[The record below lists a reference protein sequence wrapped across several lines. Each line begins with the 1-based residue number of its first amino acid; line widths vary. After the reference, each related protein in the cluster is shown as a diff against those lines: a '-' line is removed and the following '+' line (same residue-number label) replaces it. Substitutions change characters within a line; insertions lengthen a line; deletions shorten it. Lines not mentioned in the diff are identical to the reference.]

1 MASKFKITQFEN
13 PSGEKVWRLSGTL
26 NGQRIRENHKTRKLA
41 VDQRQKYEIKLLNEE
56 PEGRTVWTT
65 LTPEQNREAIAAV
78 NQLKS
83 HKSKYSLSFAVNYF
97 LENFN
102 PPEDE
107 KLTSEAADE
116 YIERRRRD
124 SMRGF
129 LSPLQFKS
137 IYHEL
142 EWVKYC
148 FGTKL
153 VSQITE
159 DDYRDYLEKPK
170 NQPNNRRKPP
180 MKLSTKTWNNR
191 RGMLHTFCGYCV
203 EKGYLSVNPIAKVP
217 KYKQSS
223 QRSTAETLDSETVK
237 ELMHFLEGYAGL
249 ENAKRPARYKPGCLV
264 PFFTLALFGGIRPDW
279 KDGEISKIEPKSVDM
294 KTDVIRVDPAVS
306 KTNEKRM
313 VFLQPNAKLWLEKYP
328 LDEFAIVPKK
338 NADRMLREIRKKF
351 GIGHDVLRHTY
362 ISMTVGAFRSVGD
375 AALQAGNSEAII
387 RKHYLDLKSVEEA
400 NQFWEIVPEGEK
412 LPEMEMKD
420 GRYVATSSTPSG
432 F

>member
-1 MASKFKITQFEN
+1 MAKSKFKITQFKN
-13 PSGEKVWRLSGTL
+13 PSGAVAWRLSGTL
-26 NGQRIRENHKTRKLA
+26 NGKRIRENYKSRPDA
-41 VDQRQKYEIKLLNEE
+41 VDQRQKYDVDFLNEE

-65 LTPEQNREAIAAV
+65 LTPEQNRDAVAAM

-83 HKSKYSLSFAVNYF
+83 NDSKYSLSFAVNFF

-107 KLTSEAADE
+107 KRTQEAVDE
-116 YIERRRRD
+116 YIEKRRRD
-124 SMRGF
+124 NIRGF
-129 LSPLQFKS
+129 LSSLQFKS

-142 EWVKYC
+142 EWLKFC
-148 FGTKL
+148 HGSKL

-170 NQPNNRRKPP
+170 NQPKNRRKPP

-203 EKGYLSVNPIAKVP
+203 EKGYLATNPIAKVP

-223 QRSTAETLDSETVK
+223 QRATAETLDAETVEK
-237 ELMHFLEGYAGL
+237 LMHYLESYSVL
-249 ENAKRPARYKPGCLV
+249 EDAKRSARYKPGCLV
-264 PFFTLALFGGIRPDW
+264 PYFTLALFAGIRPDW
-279 KDGEISKIEPKSVDM
+279 KDGEISKIEPKSIDL
-294 KTDVIRVDPAVS
+294 KTEVIRIDPAIS
-306 KTNEKRM
+306 KTNEKR
-313 VFLQPNAKLWLEKYP
+313 VVYLQPNAKLWLEKYP
-328 LDEFAIVPKK
+328 LDSAPIVPPK

-351 GIGHDVLRHTY
+351 GIGHDVLRHTF

-400 NQFWEIVPEGEK
+400 DSFWGIVPKGKK
-412 LPEMEMKD
+412 LPELEKKD
-420 GRYVATSSTPSG
+420 GRYVPIS
-432 F
+432 